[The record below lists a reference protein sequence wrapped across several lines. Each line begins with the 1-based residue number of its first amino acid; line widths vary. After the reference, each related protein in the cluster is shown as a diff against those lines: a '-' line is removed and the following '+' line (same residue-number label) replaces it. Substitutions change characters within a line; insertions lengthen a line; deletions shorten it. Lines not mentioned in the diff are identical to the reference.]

1 MKWLAAVAVVVAALA
16 MAALPAPAAD
26 DEAIV
31 AQDFAFAPPSVTI
44 DPGDTVTFGNAGG
57 THNFEFDDQAIPAAP
72 TDSGDPVW
80 DTPLSRSFSTPGT
93 YEIRCG
99 LHGFMTGRVVVRDP
113 SATPTPTPTPT
124 ATPDPGGTQPAAL
137 AIRTLRLR
145 AATFCSR
152 RSRACRRPGVAL
164 RIDLT
169 VAAHVRGTL
178 KRGRRNAGRLDFRTV
193 PAGPRTVRFGRAL
206 KPGRYTLRL
215 RVGDLAPRTLRFKIR
230 ASGGGPKSR

>member
-1 MKWLAAVAVVVAALA
+1 MKWLAAVAVLVAALA
-16 MAALPAPAAD
+16 TAALPAPAAD
-26 DEAIV
+26 DETSV

-57 THNFEFDDQAIPAAP
+57 THNFEFADQAVPAAP

-80 DTPLSRSFSTPGT
+80 DTPLTRTFSAPGT
-93 YEIRCG
+93 YEFHCG

-113 SATPTPTPTPT
+113 SATPTPT

-137 AIRTLRLR
+137 AIRTLRVRGR
-145 AATFCSR
+145 AFCST

-169 VAAHVRGTL
+169 AAAHVRGTL
-178 KRGRRNAGRLDFRTV
+178 RRGRRRAGKINLGTV
-193 PAGPRTVRFGRAL
+193 AAGPRTVRIGRRL
-206 KPGRYTLRL
+206 KPGRYTLRV
-215 RVGDLAPRTLRFKIR
+215 RVGNLPQRTLRFRIR
-230 ASGGGPKSR
+230 PSGKGLKSR